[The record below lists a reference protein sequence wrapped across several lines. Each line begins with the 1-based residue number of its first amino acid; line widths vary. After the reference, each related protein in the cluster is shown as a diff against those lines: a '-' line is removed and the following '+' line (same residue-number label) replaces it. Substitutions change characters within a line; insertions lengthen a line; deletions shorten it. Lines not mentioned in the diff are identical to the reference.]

1 MDVSIVISTANRER
15 DLRATLESLAGVRA
29 AGATELLVMDNASRD
44 ATRLVVQEV
53 AARFQDRRPIYLC
66 ARGRQVRGL
75 ECRHSRLE
83 RTHHRGDRR

>member
-53 AARFQDRRPIYLC
+53 AARFHTTSDISVRP
-66 ARGRQVRGL
+66 
-75 ECRHSRLE
+75 
-83 RTHHRGDRR
+83 RTASTRP